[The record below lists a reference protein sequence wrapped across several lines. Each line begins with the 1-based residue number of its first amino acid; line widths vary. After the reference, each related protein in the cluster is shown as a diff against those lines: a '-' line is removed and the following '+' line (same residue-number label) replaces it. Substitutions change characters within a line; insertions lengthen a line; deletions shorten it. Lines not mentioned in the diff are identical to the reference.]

1 VTRHARRLAPLG
13 LRSRARGMTLVELMI
28 SLALGVLTVLAG
40 GALLVFSNGS
50 YVNLAEAARLNDNAM
65 FAHEILSRA
74 IRQSAFV
81 EWGGA
86 TAAASRRPNDSA
98 SVSGLDAR
106 SVSRGSDGIET
117 PTAATVNG
125 SDVLALR
132 YSGSGAGP
140 GGDGSVINCA
150 GFGVA
155 SAASEAER
163 GWSIFYVAINAS
175 GDAELR
181 CKYRGANS
189 WGAEAIV
196 GGVDS
201 FQVLYGLDTDEP
213 ADGVANRY
221 LNASALNALDEALV
235 LAGGDAAARARDKQI
250 RTHWKRVV
258 SLKVALLLH
267 GERASQADGAPQ
279 RFDLFGQPYADAYA
293 GSDPGVRI
301 DEARLPPEL
310 RGRVRHLLT
319 WTILLRNRS

>member
-1 VTRHARRLAPLG
+1 VTRRAGRCPCRC
-13 LRSRARGMTLVELMI
+13 RARGATLVELMI
-28 SLALGVLTVLAG
+28 SLALGALIVLAG
-40 GALLVFSNGS
+40 GALLVFSSGS

-65 FAHEILSRA
+65 FAHEIVSRA
-74 IRQSAFV
+74 VRQSAYV
-81 EWGGA
+81 EWSG
-86 TAAASRRPNDSA
+86 AAAAMRPDDSA
-98 SVSGLDAR
+98 SVGGLDAR
-106 SVSRGSDGIET
+106 GVSRGGDGIEA
-117 PTAATVNG
+117 PTAGTVNG

-155 SAASEAER
+155 RAASEAER
-163 GWSIFYVAINAS
+163 GWSIFYVASNAS

-213 ADGVANRY
+213 GDGVANRY
-221 LNASALNALDEALV
+221 LNASALNALDDALV
-235 LAGGDAAARARDKQI
+235 LDGADAAARARDKQI

-267 GERASQADGAPQ
+267 GERASKASGAPE

-310 RGRVRHLLT
+310 RGRARHLLT

>member
-1 VTRHARRLAPLG
+1 MTRLARCP
-13 LRSRARGMTLVELMI
+13 SRARGVTLVELMVSI
-28 SLALGVLTVLAG
+28 ALGALIVLAG
-40 GALLVFSNGS
+40 GALLVFSSRS
-50 YVNLAEAARLNDNAM
+50 YVNLAEVARLNDNAM
-65 FAHEILSRA
+65 FAHEIISRA
-74 IRQSAFV
+74 IRQTAFV

-86 TAAASRRPNDSA
+86 AKAVSMRPDDSA

-106 SVSRGSDGIET
+106 GVSRGSEGIDS
-117 PTAATVNG
+117 PTAGSVNG

-132 YSGSGAGP
+132 YSGTGAGP
-140 GGDGSVINCA
+140 HGDGSVINCA

-155 SAASEAER
+155 GAASEAER
-163 GWSIFYVAINAS
+163 GWSIFYVATNAA

-189 WGAEAIV
+189 WGNEAIV

-201 FQVLYGLDTDEP
+201 FQVLYGLDTDSP
-213 ADGVANRY
+213 GDGVANRY
-221 LNASALNALDEALV
+221 VNASALNALDDALDP
-235 LAGGDAAARARDKQI
+235 AGGDAAAIARDKQI

-267 GERASQADGAPQ
+267 GERASKASGAPE

-301 DEARLPPEL
+301 DEARLPAEL
-310 RGRVRHLLT
+310 QGRTRHLLT

>member
-1 VTRHARRLAPLG
+1 MR
-13 LRSRARGMTLVELMI
+13 RSRARGTTLVELMM
-28 SLALGVLTVLAG
+28 SLALGALIVLAG
-40 GALLVFSNGS
+40 GALLVFSNRS

-65 FAHEILSRA
+65 FAHEIISRA
-74 IRQSAFV
+74 IRQTAFV
-81 EWGGA
+81 ERGGA
-86 TAAASRRPNDSA
+86 TKAVSLRPDDSA
-98 SVSGLDAR
+98 SVSGLDAQG
-106 SVSRGSDGIET
+106 VSRASDGIDA
-117 PTAATVNG
+117 PTASTVNG

-155 SAASEAER
+155 RAASEAER
-163 GWSIFYVAINAS
+163 GWSIFYVATNAS

-189 WGAEAIV
+189 WGNEAIV

-201 FQVLYGLDTDEP
+201 FQVLYGLDTDLP
-213 ADGVANRY
+213 GDGVANRY
-221 LNASALNALDEALV
+221 LNASALNALDDALV
-235 LAGGDAAARARDKQI
+235 LAGADADARERDKQI

-267 GERASQADGAPQ
+267 GERASKASGAPE

-293 GSDPGVRI
+293 SSDPGVRI
-301 DEARLPPEL
+301 DEARLAPEL
-310 RGRVRHLLT
+310 RGRARHLLT

>member
-1 VTRHARRLAPLG
+1 MTRLAQR
-13 LRSRARGMTLVELMI
+13 RSRSRGATLVELMVSI
-28 SLALGVLTVLAG
+28 ALGALIVLAG

-50 YVNLAEAARLNDNAM
+50 YVNLAEVARLNDNAL
-65 FAHEILSRA
+65 FAHEIISRA
-74 IRQSAFV
+74 IRQTAFV

-86 TAAASRRPNDSA
+86 TTAVSMRPDDSA
-98 SVSGLDAR
+98 SVGGLDAQG
-106 SVSRGSDGIET
+106 VSRGGEGIDS
-117 PTAATVNG
+117 PTASAVNG

-132 YSGSGAGP
+132 YSGAGAGP

-155 SAASEAER
+155 RAASQAER
-163 GWSIFYVAINAS
+163 GWSIFYVATNAT

-189 WGAEAIV
+189 WGNEAIV

-201 FQVLYGLDTDEP
+201 FQVLYGLDTDVP
-213 ADGVANRY
+213 GDGVANRY
-221 LNASALNALDEALV
+221 VNASALNALDDALV
-235 LAGGDAAARARDKQI
+235 PAGADAAAMARDKQI

-267 GERASQADGAPQ
+267 GERASKASGAPE

-293 GSDPGVRI
+293 GSDQGVRVE
-301 DEARLPPEL
+301 EARLPAEL
-310 RGRVRHLLT
+310 QGRARHLLT